1 MKIKEP
7 SLKHEWL
14 LNWNLL
20 TIIIGITLILE
31 IFVVLINYPPK
42 SKGYTILALS
52 IAIATIGFLAYN
64 AHSKQRKVLLHLQ
77 GIEPFKVRHAGSY
90 LNLLLTV
97 FISGSIF
104 TGITYLLTDYLHLI
118 KGPWFF
124 SIPEIAFGVML
135 TVTKNIT
142 AHELLG
148 KTLLI
153 RVSFIE
159 LYIPTDNIQ
168 SVKADFD
175 RLPDLPKDLKL
186 PRRYRAVSSYFGY
199 RVMITL
205 KKPQKAFVLGFPP
218 IKKTEKILFDVD
230 DPEGFLTALME
241 RMAPEKENI

>member
-1 MKIKEP
+1 MKSRNP

-20 TIIIGITLILE
+20 IIIVGITLVLE
-31 IFVVLINYPPK
+31 VIVVLLNFPPEK
-42 SKGYTILALS
+42 KGYWIFGLS
-52 IAIATIGFLAYN
+52 IAAAVIGFLGYREHN
-64 AHSKQRKVLLHLQ
+64 RQRKVLLYLQ
-77 GIEPFKVRHAGSY
+77 GIEPMRVKHAGSH

-97 FISGSIF
+97 LISGSIF
-104 TGITYLLTDYLHLI
+104 TGVSYVISEYIMEPSIPLY
-118 KGPWFF
+118 F
-124 SIPEIAFGVML
+124 SIPEITLGVML

-159 LYIPTDNIQ
+159 LYIPLDNIE

-199 RVMITL
+199 RVLITL
-205 KKPQKAFVLGFPP
+205 KKLPP

-230 DPEGFLTALME
+230 DPDRFLTALLD
-241 RMAPEKENI
+241 RMPSSKGK